1 MMTLRAKHME
11 TLTSNA
17 AEISAVE
24 KSIYENRV
32 MLEQVQMENS
42 RLHMCIE
49 QMKEEILDAEKDK
62 EKYMQEAKWMTE
74 GKQSLF
80 KSLIDTWT
88 TDMLLTEESADQ
100 DQKIVESIYSLIVR
114 IQERKRRIGD
124 INSRLE
130 KELVGMNSMFE
141 KPN

>member
-1 MMTLRAKHME
+1 ME

-42 RLHMCIE
+42 RLHMVKTCPNQHRRISTSLEMFFQQCFLTTLYLQCIE

-80 KSLIDTWT
+80 S
-88 TDMLLTEESADQ
+88 ESFDKHLAIL
-100 DQKIVESIYSLIVR
+100 K
-114 IQERKRRIGD
+114 
-124 INSRLE
+124 
-130 KELVGMNSMFE
+130 
-141 KPN
+141 